1 MLVDRFHSKA
11 ELILAICVAS
21 CAVLNAIVPYS
32 KWIELLFVLFL
43 VEGWIEVIVNV
54 GKFDDQGITAIK
66 NCVVLNNY
74 AFQL

>member
-21 CAVLNAIVPYS
+21 CSVLNAIVPYS

-54 GKFDDQGITAIK
+54 GKSGLNIK
-66 NCVVLNNY
+66 GEPQLKTVL
-74 AFQL
+74 F

>member
-54 GKFDDQGITAIK
+54 GKSGLIIK
-66 NCVVLNNY
+66 GAPQLKTVL
-74 AFQL
+74 F

>member
-54 GKFDDQGITAIK
+54 GKSGLIIK
-66 NCVVLNNY
+66 GAPKLKTVL
-74 AFQL
+74 F